1 MQKSR
6 QLSEFIGTPLLWL
19 PLRRPRGH
27 PGRGARGG
35 ARGWKA
41 EAQQE
46 QQACCQGQRC
56 SAVQCSAGRLLTV
69 RLLLRCWPSQP
80 AQFRTDWPCC
90 RCLPPAGEPSSA
102 KPASK
107 PAIAPPPGLPPPPT
121 SPLAV
126 SSPAAGVSRPT
137 SFKQVAAAGIR
148 PAGGSPKE
156 GQAGGPETPA
166 PGLQASV
173 DSNCPC
179 SSWLSHLLYLG

>member
-1 MQKSR
+1 MSA
-6 QLSEFIGTPLLWL
+6 FIGTPLL
-19 PLRRPRGH
+19 RPRCAG
-27 PGRGARGG
+27 PEGSEG
-35 ARGWKA
+35 
-41 EAQQE
+41 EAPE
-46 QQACCQGQRC
+46 AAPEAGKLKRNK
-56 SAVQCSAGRLLTV
+56 SNKPAAKGKGAVQCWQAVDSGAA
-69 RLLLRCWPSQP
+69 PSLQVNANRQNLHSP
-80 AQFRTDWPCC
+80 DWACC
-90 RCLPPAGEPSSA
+90 RCLPAAGEPASA

-107 PAIAPPPGLPPPPT
+107 PAIAPPPGLPPPPA
-121 SPLAV
+121 SPLAA
-126 SSPAAGVSRPT
+126 SSPAAVSRPT